1 MRKKMI
7 PVLLTMLVLLAL
19 TGCSAEDAISIT
31 DYDWIYSHTQTG
43 NGVVIYCNGTSF
55 KQFPDATPYT
65 VTMTPIHLSSAA
77 ETDRSLQNAD
87 LGYEILRIN
96 QYTGERVLNTYGFTL
111 VETDADTAVY
121 SFNISGEPD
130 DAGQAVVSKTVEGN
144 IATPTLILTTP
155 NGTDTFLSTAV
166 TITTD

>member
-1 MRKKMI
+1 MMRKKMI
-7 PVLLTMLVLLAL
+7 PVLLIMLVLLAL
-19 TGCSAEDAISIT
+19 IGCGTEDAISIT

-65 VTMTPIHLSSAA
+65 VTLTPAA
-77 ETDRSLQNAD
+77 EIPQGAD
-87 LGYEILRIN
+87 LGYEILYLN

-111 VETDADTAVY
+111 VEADADTAVY

-155 NGTDTFLSTAV
+155 NGTDTFLSNAV